1 MSAIAAPTLFPGL
14 SRFPRRWAKRVF
26 IVSSDVVALAASVI
40 LTSLVCRFLFFGVV
54 RIDWRL
60 LAVIPPILATLWITE
75 LYSEVTASATQELR
89 RVLAATTVT
98 FASLSVFEYSAS
110 AASRVTVLVSWA
122 VSICLLVLLRSVTR
136 GLLARRSWWGTP
148 AVILGGGATGW
159 GLARILARHPSIGLK
174 VVAVLDDG
182 VADYCA
188 DARLQPEMLR
198 GHLSSAPHYAREL
211 NVPYAVIA
219 ASELRSHH
227 NGNLLSQWATE
238 FEHVLIIPDI
248 MGLPNLWASA
258 AGVGGLHGIE
268 VRQNLSRPLAR
279 FMKRLSDIIIAGTA
293 LLLMAPFLLILYV
306 AIRLFSPG
314 PAFYG
319 QGRLGCK
326 NKPFTAWKF
335 RTMAVDADGILLQAL
350 GKNPQLRAEWER
362 DHKLRKDP
370 RVTPIGRI
378 LRKTSLDE
386 LPQLWNILIGDM
398 SVVGPRPIV
407 TQEIAKYGDTFND
420 YCMVRPGLTGLWQV
434 SGRNNTTYE
443 ERVRFD
449 EYYVR
454 NWSLWLDLFIIFRTI
469 KTVAFGEGAY

>member
-1 MSAIAAPTLFPGL
+1 MSAIAAPTLLPGL
-14 SRFPRRWAKRVF
+14 SRFPRRWAKRYFVVF
-26 IVSSDVVALAASVI
+26 SDILALTISVTFASI
-40 LTSLVCRFLFFGVV
+40 VCRFLFSVPVV
-54 RIDWRL
+54 VDWRL
-60 LAVIPPILATLWITE
+60 LGVIPPILSTMWIAE
-75 LYSEVTASATQELR
+75 LYSEVAPSATHELR
-89 RVLAATTVT
+89 RVLGATTVI

-110 AASRVTVLVSWA
+110 AVSRVSVLVSWA
-122 VSICLLVLLRSVTR
+122 VSICLVVLLRSVTR
-136 GLLARRSWWGTP
+136 GLFARRPWWGTP

-182 VADYCA
+182 VGDYCA

-198 GHLSSAPHYAREL
+198 GRLSSAPHYAREL

-219 ASELRSHH
+219 ASEFRSHH

-279 FMKRLSDIIIAGTA
+279 FVKRLSDVAIAGASLT
-293 LLLMAPFLLILYV
+293 LLSPVLLILYAAV
-306 AIRLFSPG
+306 RLVSRG

-319 QGRLGCK
+319 QRRLGC
-326 NKPFTAWKF
+326 NNRSFTAWKF
-335 RTMAVDADGILLQAL
+335 RTMAIDADGILMHAL
-350 GKNPQLRAEWER
+350 GKDPQLRVEWER
-362 DHKLRKDP
+362 DHKLKNDP
-370 RVTPIGRI
+370 RVTSIGRI

-407 TQEIAKYGDTFND
+407 KQEIVKYGDTFND